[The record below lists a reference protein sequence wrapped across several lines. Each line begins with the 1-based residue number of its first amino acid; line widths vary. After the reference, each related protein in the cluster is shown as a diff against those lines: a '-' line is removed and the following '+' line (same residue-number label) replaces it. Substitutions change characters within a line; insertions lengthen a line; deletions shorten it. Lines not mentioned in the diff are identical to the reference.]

1 MCKYIYCTLIK
12 KKQLQMA
19 IIYTYPSA
27 TPSAGDYVLGTQ
39 FDNSIKENVT
49 VQFSIANI
57 NSLATQGYLE
67 TTVTVTNAELTALQT
82 TDKTLIAAPGT
93 NKAIKV
99 LSISAFLDYT
109 APAFTFANDMLVSLN
124 SVTFGTIPLA
134 IGQAVA
140 DTVYS
145 AIPVAGILAT
155 NTALLLTTAGAVGG
169 GGGSAMQVKIRYQI
183 LDISTTSSF

>member
-1 MCKYIYCTLIK
+1 
-12 KKQLQMA
+12 MA
-19 IIYTYPSA
+19 IIYTYPVA
-27 TPSAGDYVLGTQ
+27 TPTGSDNLIGTQ
-39 FDNSIKENVT
+39 VDPITEENKT

-57 NSLATQGYLE
+57 NSLASSNYIE
-67 TTVTVTNAELTALQT
+67 NTVTVTNAELTALQAS
-82 TDKTLIAAPGT
+82 DKTLIAAPGA

-99 LSISAFLDYT
+99 LGISVFLDYT
-109 APAFTFANDMLVSLN
+109 APAFTFANDILVSLN

-169 GGGSAMQVKIRYQI
+169 GGGSAMQVKVRYQI
-183 LDISTTSSF
+183 LDISTTTSF